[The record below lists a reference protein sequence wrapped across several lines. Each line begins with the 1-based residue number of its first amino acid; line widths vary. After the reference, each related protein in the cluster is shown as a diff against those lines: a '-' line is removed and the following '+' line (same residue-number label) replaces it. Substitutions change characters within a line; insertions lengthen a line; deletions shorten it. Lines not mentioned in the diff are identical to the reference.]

1 LYISLIL
8 KYCQPFTFSD
18 LFASISRLFNN
29 IRMLQKR
36 LIAIVIILIAGSIGY
51 FYDGIKVSYDAGKT
65 PIPFHV
71 GVNDRSAYKLGL
83 DLAGGT
89 HLVYKADT
97 SAVDPADVAGAMNTL
112 QEVIERRVNLFGV
125 AEPLVQVEQG
135 GFLAGNKDQ
144 RLIVELPGVTDV
156 QKAIE
161 LIGKTPLL
169 EFLLVKDTTGMTQDD
184 IKKIPLSDIYTKTE
198 LSGRYL
204 SKATLEFDQTTGIP
218 KVGLTFNSDGAK
230 IFAKITKANIG
241 RILAISLDGAPI
253 STPVIR
259 QEITGGNAEI
269 SGQFTPT
276 EARDLVRNL
285 NYGALPLPIELV
297 STQTI
302 GPSLGAI
309 ALGSGMKA
317 GVIAFIVISLFLI
330 FWYRLPGVM
339 AVIALIIYS
348 ILNLALFK
356 FIPVTLT
363 AAGIG
368 GFILS
373 IGMAVDANI
382 LIFERMKE
390 ELKRGKNLEDAV
402 REGFL
407 RAWNSIRD
415 SNSSS
420 IITAVILF
428 WFAST
433 SVVKGFALV
442 FGLGVLVSMFTA
454 ITASRTFL
462 MALRLKDSKLS
473 RFLFS
478 SGVR

>member
-1 LYISLIL
+1 ML
-8 KYCQPFTFSD
+8 K
-18 LFASISRLFNN
+18 
-29 IRMLQKR
+29 KR
-36 LIAIVIILIAGSIGY
+36 LIAFIIILIAASIGY
-51 FYDGIKVSYDAGKT
+51 FYDGIKVTYDATKK
-65 PIPFHV
+65 PIPVHI
-71 GVNDRSAYKLGL
+71 GVKDRSDYKLGL

-89 HLVYKADT
+89 HLVYRADT
-97 SAVDPADVAGAMNTL
+97 ASVDPADVAGAMNTL

-125 AEPLVQVEQG
+125 AEPLVQIEQG
-135 GFLAGNKDQ
+135 SFLSGSKDQ

-156 QKAIE
+156 KKAID

-169 EFLLVKDTTGMTQDD
+169 EFLLVKDTTGLTEED
-184 IKKIPLSDIYTKTE
+184 IAKIPPSEIYTKTD

-204 SKATLEFDQTTGIP
+204 SKAVLEFDPTTGIP
-218 KVGLTFNSDGAK
+218 KVGLNFNSEGAK
-230 IFAKITKANIG
+230 IFASITKTNIG
-241 RILAISLDGAPI
+241 RVLAISLDGVPI

-302 GPSLGAI
+302 GPSLGAV

-317 GVIAFIVISLFLI
+317 GVIAFIVISIFLI
-330 FWYRLPGVM
+330 IWYRLPGVM
-339 AVIALIIYS
+339 AVIALVIYT

-368 GFILS
+368 AFILS

-390 ELKRGKNLEDAV
+390 ELKRGRNLEDAV

-407 RAWNSIRD
+407 RAWASIRD

-442 FGLGVLVSMFTA
+442 FGLGVVVSMFTA

-462 MALRLKDSKLS
+462 MALKLKDSKLS

-478 SGVR
+478 GGIK